1 VKNDMYI
8 YGKNTVRELLN
19 SNKKIKKAI
28 ISNNFS
34 DKDIVLTLQNENIDI
49 KYSDKKEMDR
59 LVKAKHQGIIVDIDD
74 FKYSDLDDVLDSIN
88 KDWPFLLILDHLQ
101 DPHNFGA
108 IIRTA
113 ESAGIDG
120 IIIPKDRSV
129 DVTATVMKTSAGSIE
144 YIPICKVTN
153 LSNTIHK
160 LKDKGYW
167 IIGADMEGLDY
178 QRQDYK
184 MPIALIIGS
193 EGQGISKLIKEMCD
207 YIVTI
212 PMKGHINS
220 LNASVAAG
228 VIIYKVIS
236 SRDRG

>member
-1 VKNDMYI
+1 M
-8 YGKNTVRELLN
+8 
-19 SNKKIKKAI
+19 
-28 ISNNFS
+28 
-34 DKDIVLTLQNENIDI
+34 TLQNENIDI

-88 KDWPFLLILDHLQ
+88 KNWPFLLILDHLQ

>member
-1 VKNDMYI
+1 MYV

>member
-1 VKNDMYI
+1 MYV

-74 FKYSDLDDVLDSIN
+74 FKYSDLNDVLDSIN

>member
-1 VKNDMYI
+1 MYI